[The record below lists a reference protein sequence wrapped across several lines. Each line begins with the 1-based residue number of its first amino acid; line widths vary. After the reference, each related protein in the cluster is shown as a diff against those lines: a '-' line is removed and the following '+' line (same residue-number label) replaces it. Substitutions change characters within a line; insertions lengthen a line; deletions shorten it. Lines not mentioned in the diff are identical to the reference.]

1 MKKCKI
7 LVAGD
12 FDEKFYEELSKYGDV
27 TRAKDPY
34 DDSKL
39 SEESILI
46 VRSKTEVDKGLI
58 DKMKGLELV
67 VTATRGVDHLDVE
80 YLREKGVEF
89 RSIITQIYDVKQGVK
104 ALIYAHYTNLIEANA
119 SMKAGRWEKSRF
131 IGRQIRNLS
140 LGVIGFGHIGSE
152 VAKDLSKEMKE
163 VFVYDKYWNEEKIKR
178 ANKYGVKITSLG
190 ELLERSDV
198 VTVHVPLTSE
208 TKYMIGKNEINK
220 MKDCAFLIN
229 TARGEVVDNKA
240 LLEALDKGKLGGAGL
255 DVYEHEPP
263 FENEI
268 SKELIHHPNV
278 YATPHSLAQTAEA
291 VDEKGESAINI
302 IKNYIKNIN

>member
-12 FDEKFYEELSKYGDV
+12 FDEKFYEELSKYGYV

-39 SEESILI
+39 SEEDILI

>member
-39 SEESILI
+39 SEEDILI